1 MKRKPRAY
9 IDTSVISAL
18 LDQDNP
24 EWRVLTES
32 FFDAAHN
39 FDMFISETT
48 LAEIERT
55 SDEALRIKMREVASP
70 FPVLPLTDEGRGL
83 ADEYVRH
90 GAVPA
95 SHIEDAYHVATA
107 VLHEMDYLLS
117 WNFRHIV
124 RRRTRE
130 VVKMVNALEGF
141 GQVQIMTPP
150 ELV

>member
-1 MKRKPRAY
+1 MKRRIRVY
-9 IDTSVISAL
+9 LDTSVISAL

-24 EWRVLTES
+24 EWRALTKT
-32 FFDAAHN
+32 FFEVAHG
-39 FDMFISETT
+39 FEIFISENT
-48 LAEIERT
+48 LAGIERT

-70 FPVLPLTDEGRGL
+70 FPVVPLTDEGRRL
-83 ADEYVRH
+83 ADQYVKH

-95 SHIEDAYHVATA
+95 GHLEDAYHVATA
-107 VLHEMDYLLS
+107 VVHEMDYLLS

-141 GQVQIMTPP
+141 GQIQIMTPP